1 MARPIGSVK
10 GNGISSG
17 GGPMNRPRPIY
28 EITCPYC
35 GAVRSSELETVR
47 CEGCNKVYQVEWP
60 GRLSDR
66 DTGGKCQA
74 G

>member
-1 MARPIGSVK
+1 
-10 GNGISSG
+10 
-17 GGPMNRPRPIY
+17 MNRPRPIY